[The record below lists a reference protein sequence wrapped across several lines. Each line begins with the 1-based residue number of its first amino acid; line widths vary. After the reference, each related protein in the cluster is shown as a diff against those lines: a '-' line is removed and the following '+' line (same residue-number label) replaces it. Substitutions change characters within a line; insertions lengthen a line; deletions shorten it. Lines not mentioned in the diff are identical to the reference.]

1 MFVSLKIPDTTA
13 ITTFHT
19 LEKLGFTELKKLK
32 REIAY
37 SFEINGDTAKFREKA
52 GKVDIL
58 VNANKNNVRYGT
70 DDDAIHVLVK
80 DADGAD
86 SLLSTL
92 KDRLGLKE
100 INSMEK
106 GTLWSLYFDCDK
118 EKAKK
123 LAEEIADKLLFSQ
136 HYQEMKIIE

>member
-19 LEKLGFTELKKLK
+19 LEKLGFAELKKLK
-32 REIAY
+32 REVAY
-37 SFEINGDTAKFREKA
+37 SFEIKGDAAKFKEKA
-52 GKVDIL
+52 SKVDIL
-58 VNANKNNVRYGT
+58 VNANKNNVRYEA

-80 DADGAD
+80 DVGGTD